1 MPTSTKSRSGPRR
14 MLSDYALYAPIGAGQ
29 LVVEKT
35 REASKKAW
43 TVARK
48 SAKGRHNGKAPSRVA
63 VISLH
68 TSPRAQPGSGDS
80 GGMNVYVLSVARRL
94 AEQGIA
100 VDIYTRCHGQ
110 GGPDVEEIAPGTH
123 LVNVQA
129 GPCAPVAKDDLPR
142 LLPEFLDG
150 VLQHARADDPP
161 SHRPSPYDVVPSHYR
176 PSGWVGGQDPK

>member
-1 MPTSTKSRSGPRR
+1 MRSNGH
-14 MLSDYALYAPIGAGQ
+14 LKGGSVSDPVIGAAGDGN
-29 LVVEKT
+29 
-35 REASKKAW
+35 
-43 TVARK
+43 
-48 SAKGRHNGKAPSRVA
+48 GRFHPRIA

-68 TSPRAQPGSGDS
+68 TSPRDQPGSGDS

-150 VLQHARADDPP
+150 GLQHARAEDPT
-161 SHRPSPYDVVPSHYR
+161 SQRHSPYDVVHSHYWL
-176 PSGWVGGQDPK
+176 SGWVGSQAKQISGVPLVAS